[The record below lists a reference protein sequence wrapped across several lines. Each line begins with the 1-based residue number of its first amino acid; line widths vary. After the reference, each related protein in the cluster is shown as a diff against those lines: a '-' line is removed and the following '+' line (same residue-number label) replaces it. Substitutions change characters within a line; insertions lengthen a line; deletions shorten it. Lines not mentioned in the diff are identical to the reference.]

1 MKLFIKGVLVYF
13 TFTTIVFFIIALDSL
28 VFSNW
33 FIPFIGIIITEI
45 ILINKYVYWE
55 ELLKILFIKE

>member
-13 TFTTIVFFIIALDSL
+13 TFATIVFFIIALDSL

-45 ILINKYVYWE
+45 VLINKYIYWE